1 MHYLA
6 LLMPILIIS
15 RAVMVLRVGIV
26 WKILLA
32 LLVILAA
39 LKFPIIYWL
48 GGKMFFAPDLPAAV
62 LTFANWIY
70 AAMIIF
76 FLLLAVSEFFLLFW
90 KMFYWISK
98 RPLPANFRT
107 YNNFFNLA
115 LLVAGMIFS
124 TFMLYSGLRQ
134 PMVKEL
140 LVTSS
145 QIPPAADNMRIVML
159 TDLHIDSVNRGDKLQ
174 QIVASVNSYLP
185 DLVVITGDVV
195 DGTVQQRGRDVAFL
209 KHLHTRYGVYGVP
222 GNHEYFSGYAQW
234 MEFFRTINLQM
245 LENTNT
251 KLPNGIYLAGITDR
265 SAKRRN
271 LPMPDVEKALQ
282 GIDKNAF
289 TILLAHRPAYAD
301 TASKLGAD
309 LQLSGHTH
317 GGMIYGI
324 DKIVARLNDN
334 FAAGSYKVNDM
345 LLYVSCGT
353 MIWNGFPFRLG
364 TASEIT
370 VITLRYIP
378 E

>member
-6 LLMPILIIS
+6 LLVPILIIS
-15 RAVMVLRVGIV
+15 RAVAVLRIGIV
-26 WKILLA
+26 WKILLSLIVLA
-32 LLVILAA
+32 AA
-39 LKFPIIYWL
+39 LKFPIIYYL
-48 GGKMFFAPDLPAAV
+48 GGKMFFAPDLPAAI
-62 LTFANWIY
+62 LIFANWIY

-98 RPLPANFRT
+98 HPLPANFRT
-107 YNNFFNLA
+107 SNNFFNLA

-174 QIVASVNSYLP
+174 QIVAAVNSYLP

-209 KHLHTRYGVYGVP
+209 KHLHTKYGVYGVP
-222 GNHEYFSGYAQW
+222 GNHEYFSGYAEW
-234 MEFFRTINLQM
+234 MEFFRSINLQM
-245 LENTNT
+245 LENTHCE
-251 KLPNGIYLAGITDR
+251 LPNGIYLAGITDR
-265 SAKRRN
+265 AARRRG
-271 LPMPDVEKALQ
+271 LPMPDVEKSLQ

-317 GGMIYGI
+317 GGMIYGL

-345 LLYVSCGT
+345 LLYVSSGT
-353 MIWNGFPFRLG
+353 MIWSGFPFRLG
-364 TASEIT
+364 SSSEIT
-370 VITLRYIP
+370 VITLKRKF
-378 E
+378 